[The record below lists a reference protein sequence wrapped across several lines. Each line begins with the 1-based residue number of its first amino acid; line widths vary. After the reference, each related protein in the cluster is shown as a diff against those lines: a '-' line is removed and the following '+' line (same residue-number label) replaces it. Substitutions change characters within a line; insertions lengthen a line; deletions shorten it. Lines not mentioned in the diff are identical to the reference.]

1 VKVLVYD
8 IETVPDT
15 QSGRRLLGLG
25 DDLPD
30 ADIVRALEQI
40 QFQKNGR
47 TFLPHHLHRIVSIS
61 LLLASASD
69 EPTLWSLDGDEAEIL
84 ERFFTGIDQ
93 YAPQLVSWNGAH
105 FDLPVIHYR
114 SLLHGIIA
122 PRYWETGEEEREFR
136 FNNYLNRYHWRHL
149 DLMDV
154 LSLYDYHAAASLDN
168 ISKLIGAPGKQGMDG
183 GQVWEAFQAG
193 ERERI
198 SNYCE
203 TDVLNT
209 YLVFLRFEMMRGRI
223 GREACDERC
232 RRLREML
239 EASGKPHLEEFAA
252 LMQQ

>member
-1 VKVLVYD
+1 MKVLVYD

-25 DDLPD
+25 DNLPD
-30 ADIVRALEQI
+30 ADIVRALEQM

-61 LLLASASD
+61 LLLASAAD
-69 EPTLWSLDGDEAEIL
+69 EPTLWSLDGDETEIL
-84 ERFFTGIDQ
+84 ERFFKGIEQ
-93 YAPQLVSWNGAH
+93 YSPQLVSWNGAH

-114 SLLHGIIA
+114 SLLHGIVA
-122 PRYWETGEEEREFR
+122 PRYWETGEEDREFR

-154 LSLYDYHAAASLDN
+154 LSLYDFHAAVSLDN

-209 YLVFLRFEMMRGRI
+209 YLVFLRFELMRGRL
-223 GREACDERC
+223 GRDAHEDRC

-239 EASGKPHLEEFAA
+239 ESSGKQHLEDFAA
-252 LMQQ
+252 SMQQ

>member
-1 VKVLVYD
+1 MRVLVYD
-8 IETVPDT
+8 IETVPDA
-15 QSGRRLLGLG
+15 QSGRRLLGLA

-30 ADIVRALEQI
+30 ADIVRALEQM

-69 EPTLWSLDGDEAEIL
+69 EPTLWSLDGDETEIL
-84 ERFFTGIDQ
+84 ERFFKGIEQ
-93 YAPQLVSWNGAH
+93 YSPQLVSWNGAH

-114 SLLHGIIA
+114 SLLHGIVA
-122 PRYWETGEEEREFR
+122 PRYWETGEEDREFR
-136 FNNYLNRYHWRHL
+136 YNNYLNRYHWRHL

-154 LSLYDYHAAASLDN
+154 LSLYDFHAAVSLDN

-209 YLVFLRFEMMRGRI
+209 YLVFLRFELMRGRL
-223 GREACDERC
+223 GRDAHDERC

-239 EASGKPHLEEFAA
+239 EASGKQHLEDFAA
-252 LMQQ
+252 SMRQ